1 MPSIIDSL
9 PTWARASTTGQG
21 LAGLVATGAAALAS
35 HYTANEQIVGGVGVL
50 AAAVV
55 LILFPQA
62 TGAPP
67 AASVLAADIRPM
79 ILAYTAGLNHGA
91 AVAPQPQPSGIV
103 PVSPTMKKDLA
114 Q

>member
-1 MPSIIDSL
+1 MPSIIDCL
-9 PTWARASTTGQG
+9 PAWARASTTGQG
-21 LAGLVATGAAALAS
+21 LAGLVATGAAIVAS
-35 HYTANEQIVGGVGVL
+35 HYTANEQIVGMAGVV

-62 TGAPP
+62 AGAPP

-91 AVAPQPQPSGIV
+91 AVAQQQQPSGIV
-103 PVSPTMKKDLA
+103 PVPSTIKKDLD